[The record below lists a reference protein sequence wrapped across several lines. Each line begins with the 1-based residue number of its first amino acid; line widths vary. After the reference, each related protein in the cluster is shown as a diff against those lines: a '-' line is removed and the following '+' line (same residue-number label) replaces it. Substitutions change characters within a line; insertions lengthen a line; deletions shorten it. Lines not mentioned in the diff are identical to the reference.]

1 MILQV
6 REMNLYSLGDN
17 TPYGQ
22 ELDDCQV
29 RRCWEILMGKAS
41 YQERRAKVDSFNK

>member
-1 MILQV
+1 
-6 REMNLYSLGDN
+6 MNLYSLGDI

-29 RRCWEILMGKAS
+29 RRCWEVLKGKAS
-41 YQERRAKVDSFNK
+41 YKERRVKVDNFNK